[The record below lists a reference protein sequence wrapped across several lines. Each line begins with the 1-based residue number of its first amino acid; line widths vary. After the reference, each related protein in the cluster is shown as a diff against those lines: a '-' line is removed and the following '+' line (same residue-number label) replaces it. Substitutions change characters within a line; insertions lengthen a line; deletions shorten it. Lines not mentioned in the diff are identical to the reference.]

1 MTFKST
7 ILALGVAA
15 LLSSP
20 LAAAPKPGDSLVYGI
35 LHESYGDVGEHKVT
49 FAQDGA
55 DLVVAV
61 DNWIT
66 VKVLFITGYRFTAQ
80 REERWR
86 DGRLVAY
93 RSDTDD
99 DGETVAVLA
108 RANGDKLEIDGKKGR
123 LDAPL
128 GTFPTHPWNRAIV
141 GQSQLMHTKSGKLLD
156 VTITEAGRETIQAAE
171 QAVETT
177 KYLVTGDQERE
188 LWFDDAD
195 NWVQM
200 RFIKDGSAVTFT
212 LR

>member
-1 MTFKST
+1 MKLS
-7 ILALGVAA
+7 IMALGLTV
-15 LLSSP
+15 LLAGP
-20 LAAAPKPGDSLVYGI
+20 LAAAPEPGDSLVYGI
-35 LHESYGDVGEHKVT
+35 HHEKYGDVGEHKVA
-49 FAQDGA
+49 FAQAGE
-55 DLVVAV
+55 DLVVTV

-99 DGETVAVLA
+99 DGEAVAISA
-108 RANGDKLEIDGKKGR
+108 RANGSKLEIEGKKGR
-123 LDAPL
+123 LEAPI

-141 GQSQLMHTKSGKLLD
+141 EQSLLMHTKSGKLLN
-156 VTITEAGRETIQAAE
+156 VTFTEAGRETIKAAGRDI
-171 QAVETT
+171 AAT
-177 KYLVTGDQERE
+177 KYLITGDQERE
-188 LWFDDAD
+188 LWFDDTD

-200 RFIKDGSAVTFT
+200 RFIKDDSAITFT

>member
-1 MTFKST
+1 MRVRTLG
-7 ILALGVAA
+7 LALGLTV
-15 LLSSP
+15 LLSNP

-35 LHESYGDVGEHKVT
+35 HHEKYGDVGEHKVA
-49 FAQDGA
+49 FVQAGE
-55 DLVVAV
+55 DLVVTV

-99 DGETVAVLA
+99 DGEAVAISALA
-108 RANGDKLEIDGKKGR
+108 KDGKLAIQGKKGQIE
-123 LDAPL
+123 APA

-141 GQSQLMHTKSGKLLD
+141 AQSQLMHTKSGKLLN
-156 VTITEAGRETIQAAE
+156 VSITEAGRETIQVAGRDLAA
-171 QAVETT
+171 T
-177 KYLVTGDQERE
+177 KYLITGDQERE

-200 RFIKDGSAVTFT
+200 RFIKDGSAITFT
-212 LR
+212 VR